1 MADTSTGG
9 RCLPLGLEGLEE
21 FKGCG
26 FRVLVFRV

>member
-9 RCLPLGLEGLEE
+9 LYLSLGLEGLEE
-21 FKGCG
+21 FKGYG